1 MADPKIKKITKVKTK
16 PKTTEPS
23 FRTAFSSA
31 KKSGKKTFNWNGKK
45 YTTQTAE
52 EKGQKMINKA
62 ESTFKST
69 GSSKG
74 YEKLSEVAQRANENM
89 HIANGTESKPLGKD
103 LQKSTREINNSYD
116 NIRMNGMEGGKK
128 TKYGRRN

>member
-1 MADPKIKKITKVKTK
+1 MAYPKIKKITKVKTK

-52 EKGQKMINKA
+52 EKATSLKNKGGKPGKKFLDA
-62 ESTFKST
+62 ANISYYNEYVAKGGT
-69 GSSKG
+69 G
-74 YEKLSEVAQRANENM
+74 
-89 HIANGTESKPLGKD
+89 KPAGKD
-103 LQKSTREINNSYD
+103 LQKSTTEISNSYD
-116 NIRMNGMEGGKK
+116 NVALNGIEGRKK